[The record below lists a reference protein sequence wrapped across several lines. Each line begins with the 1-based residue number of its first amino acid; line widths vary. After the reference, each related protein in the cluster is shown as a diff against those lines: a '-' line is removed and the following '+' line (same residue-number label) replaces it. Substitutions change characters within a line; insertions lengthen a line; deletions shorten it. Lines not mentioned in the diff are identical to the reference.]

1 MKVGETAQT
10 TAAIGATILPPVK
23 GLKVDIDW
31 RYVDNLYANLNVADF
46 NSKANADL
54 GALKLPS
61 YNLFDL
67 GASYKLSLTDK
78 QRLTLSAHAYNL
90 LDTYYIEESYTSKHA
105 TNGVKTYQG
114 ISVKNNVYFGPGR
127 TFSFGVRYNF

>member
-1 MKVGETAQT
+1 M
-10 TAAIGATILPPVK
+10 
-23 GLKVDIDW
+23 
-31 RYVDNLYANLNVADF
+31 
-46 NSKANADL
+46 

-78 QRLTLSAHAYNL
+78 QRLTFSAHAYNL

-114 ISVKNNVYFGPGR
+114 INVKNNVYFGPGR

>member
-1 MKVGETAQT
+1 MGETAQT
-10 TAAIGATILPPVK
+10 TVAIGATILPPVK

-31 RYVDNLYANLNVADF
+31 RYVDDLYANLNVKDF
-46 NSKANADL
+46 NTKANAEL

-78 QRLTLSAHAYNL
+78 QRLTFSAHAYNL
-90 LDTYYIEESYTSKHA
+90 LDTYYITESYSSIHA
-105 TNGVKTYQG
+105 SNGDKTYKG
-114 ISVKNNVYFGPGR
+114 ISVKDNVYFGSGR